1 MLSQVRAIRAFC
13 FTILLATAGNA
24 AAQEL
29 PDARAIVD
37 RYVDAIHGDVMKR
50 NSSMRTVGS
59 FSLPAMGTT
68 GQLEILQARP
78 NHMVMSVTLPG
89 LGEIRSGYD
98 GEVGWSMNPME
109 GPRLLTDKELV
120 QQSDDAS
127 FESNIRAVALI
138 ASMETVERTE
148 VEGAACYRV
157 RIVWKSGRESFDCYA
172 VDSGLLVSTT
182 SKSETVMGTV
192 EATMLYSD
200 YKEFGGLRLPTRTRQ
215 RVMNQEFV
223 LTITSV
229 EFGTVAA
236 DAFAPP
242 PEVRALL
249 KR

>member
-1 MLSQVRAIRAFC
+1 MPSQVRAPGALW
-13 FTILLATAGNA
+13 FTVLLATAGNA
-24 AAQEL
+24 AAQDL
-29 PDARAIVD
+29 PDARSIVD
-37 RYVDAIHGDVMKR
+37 RYVDAIHGDVMKQ
-50 NSSMRTVGS
+50 NSSIRTVGS

-68 GQLEILQARP
+68 GQLEIMQARP
-78 NHMVMSVTLPG
+78 DHMVMSVTLPG

-109 GPRLLTDKELV
+109 GPRLLTGKELT
-120 QQSDDAS
+120 QQRDDAS
-127 FESNIRAVALI
+127 FESSIRAASLI
-138 ASMETVERTE
+138 ASMETIERTD
-148 VEGAACYRV
+148 VEGTACYRV

-200 YKEFGGLRLPTRTRQ
+200 YRDFAGLRIPTRTRQ

-229 EFGTVAA
+229 EFGTVSA

-249 KR
+249 KN